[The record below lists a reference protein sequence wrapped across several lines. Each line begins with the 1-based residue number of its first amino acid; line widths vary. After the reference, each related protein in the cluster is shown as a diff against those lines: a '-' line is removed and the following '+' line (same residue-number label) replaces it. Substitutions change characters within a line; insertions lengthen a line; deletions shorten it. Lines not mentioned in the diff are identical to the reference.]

1 MTEITKYVSRNGD
14 NPTYSTD
21 LERLSDAT
29 IASLAGLGFL
39 NNGKIIGGD
48 WDGTSAKA
56 LNVGYLYFNGKLWGF
71 PASMTQYTTGYLYAV
86 AEWDADSTKTVTSGA
101 TKIEYQQRIKYTQAV
116 EQTRVDDVSNADG
129 TGKWFVG
136 HISSSMRDLREL
148 RYGVIN
154 GKSAFLQSL
163 AGDAL
168 ALNSITSQQLLLPHY
183 VCSIGSEILIAPA
196 SQATSCLLS
205 ELIESDAERD
215 LAWTK
220 QIQLSTDA
228 TVNIST
234 VEQFAA
240 ESAPDFIPLY
250 IINPRGIENSLSVH
264 ITDGLGQTTIEI
276 PRNNRCILQF
286 QKQIDKST
294 NKVGY
299 FLSSITYRGVTA

>member
-1 MTEITKYVSRNGD
+1 MAEITKYVSRNGD

-48 WDGTSAKA
+48 WDGTSAKI

-71 PASMTQYTTGYLYAV
+71 PASMTQYTEGYLYAV

-101 TKIEYQQRIKYTQAV
+101 TKIEYQQRIKYTQVV
-116 EQTRVDDVSNADG
+116 EQTRIDDVSNADG

-136 HISSSMRDLREL
+136 HISSRLMDLREL
-148 RYGVIN
+148 RYGIIN

-163 AGDAL
+163 AGEAL
-168 ALNSITSQQLLLPHY
+168 ALHSITSQQLLLPHY
-183 VCSIGSEILIAPA
+183 VCSIGSTIITIPS
-196 SQATSCLLS
+196 SQATSYLLS
-205 ELIESDAERD
+205 DLVENDAGRD

-220 QIQLSTDA
+220 QIKLSTDA
-228 TVNIST
+228 TLSIST
-234 VEQFAA
+234 VEQISAD
-240 ESAPDFIPLY
+240 SAPDFIPLY
-250 IINPRGIENSLSVH
+250 IINPRGIETSISVH
-264 ITDGLGQTTIEI
+264 ITDGLGATTIEI

-286 QKQIDKST
+286 QKQVDKTT
-294 NKVGY
+294 NAVGY
-299 FLSSITYRGVTA
+299 FLSSITYRGVMA